1 MNVTILNK
9 PAYGAF
15 KASTVIYILIAL
27 FLVSACSSQPAQV
40 VNREQPP
47 SRKIQHHRVSPGETL
62 YSIAW
67 RYDVDHRQ
75 LARHNGIS
83 PPFTI
88 YPGQVLQLDVGNSPV
103 ETATPPPA
111 IARQSKPPERE
122 EPRSKNQTKSAPAQS
137 TPSLITGAP
146 QWRWPVKGRVLS
158 AFGASTGLNQGIDI
172 DGNLGDSVVAAAAGQ
187 VVYAGNGL
195 RGYGNLV
202 IIKHNDTF
210 LSAYAHNRRLTVSEG
225 DSVKAG
231 EVIAEMGATGA
242 DSVRLHFEIRRDGK
256 PVDPIGYL
264 PKR

>member
-1 MNVTILNK
+1 M
-9 PAYGAF
+9 
-15 KASTVIYILIAL
+15 
-27 FLVSACSSQPAQV
+27 
-40 VNREQPP
+40 
-47 SRKIQHHRVSPGETL
+47 
-62 YSIAW
+62 
-67 RYDVDHRQ
+67 
-75 LARHNGIS
+75 
-83 PPFTI
+83 
-88 YPGQVLQLDVGNSPV
+88 
-103 ETATPPPA
+103 
-111 IARQSKPPERE
+111 
-122 EPRSKNQTKSAPAQS
+122 
-137 TPSLITGAP
+137 
-146 QWRWPVKGRVLS
+146 KGRVLS

-172 DGNLGDSVVAAAAGQ
+172 DGKLGDSVLAAAAGQ